1 MPKALT
7 AAALRKL
14 VPVLFASTLLAS
26 PSPLHAEV
34 PQGGV
39 LQEREQRSHPVWS
52 PGGML
57 AVQEP
62 RAAAAGVELLQ
73 EGGNAVDAAVGTAFA
88 LAVTHPQAGNLGG
101 GGFLVLWLPGAS
113 PARSRG
119 CLPAGSAPGSA
130 DNPELPIGRG
140 TAVAVNFRETAPAA
154 ARADLFVGPDGT
166 VDRKLATGSLLSTAV
181 PGSVAGLV
189 LAQRCYGRLPLRQVL
204 RPAIA
209 LAEGGFPVSR
219 TLAED
224 LRRARPRLEA
234 DPTARGLFLAAD
246 QPGELLRQGS
256 LASTL
261 RRIAQQGE
269 RGFYTGP
276 TAEALTGL
284 MRRGGG
290 LITQADLERYRAQLV
305 RPLERRFRGTTV
317 LVPPPPSSA
326 VTILQ
331 LLALLEPMPLA
342 SLGANGAES
351 LHRMAEAMNLAY
363 RDRNALL
370 GDPDQVAIPL
380 ARMLAPAYVAAMRR
394 SLDLQRHRPA
404 AQVQQGPPPLPESE
418 DTIHLSTADRQG
430 GMVAL
435 TTTLNFPFGNGIAV
449 SGAGFLLN
457 NEMDDFTAQLGSAN
471 AFGLVQGASNAIAP
485 GRRPLSSMSP
495 TLVFHA
501 DGRPWFATGSPGGSR
516 ILTTVLQVLLN
527 RIEHGLNL
535 AGAVA
540 APRIHA
546 QLLPDR
552 LFFEEGISPD
562 TLRLLEA
569 KGHQLVRSPAM
580 GAANSVEI
588 TTDGTFGVVDPRKA
602 EGIAVGE

>member
-1 MPKALT
+1 MTPFSH
-7 AAALRKL
+7 RRV
-14 VPVLFASTLLAS
+14 VPLLLA
-26 PSPLHAEV
+26 PSLLLPAGPLRAD
-34 PQGGV
+34 V

-52 PGGML
+52 PGGMV

-62 RAAAAGVELLQ
+62 RAAAAGVELLRQ
-73 EGGNAVDAAVGTAFA
+73 GGNAVDAAIGTAFA

-101 GGFLVLWLPGAS
+101 GGFLVLWLPGKS
-113 PARSRG
+113 PARARG
-119 CLPAGSAPGSA
+119 CLPVSGASGRGAG
-130 DNPELPIGRG
+130 PELAIGQG

-154 ARADLFVGPDGT
+154 ARPDLFVGPDGT
-166 VDRKLATGSLLSTAV
+166 VDRQLATRSLLSTAV

-189 LAQRCYGRLPLRQVL
+189 LAQRCYGRLPLQRVIA
-204 RPAIA
+204 PAIA
-209 LAEGGFPVSR
+209 LAEQGFPVSR
-219 TLAED
+219 SLAED

-234 DPTARGLFLAAD
+234 DPTPRALFLTAD
-246 QPGELLRQGS
+246 RPGAVLRQPQ
-256 LASTL
+256 LATTL
-261 RRIAQQGE
+261 RRIAAEGD
-269 RGFYTGP
+269 RGFYAGP
-276 TAEALTGL
+276 TAAALVGL
-284 MRRGGG
+284 MRREGG
-290 LITQADLERYRAQLV
+290 LITQSDLEGYRAQLV
-305 RPLERRFRGTTV
+305 RPLAGRFRGATV

-326 VTILQ
+326 ITILQ
-331 LLALLEPMPLA
+331 LLAVLEPMPLA

-380 ARMLAPAYVAAMRR
+380 ARMLAPAYVAAMR
-394 SLDLQRHRPA
+394 SALDLERHRPPD
-404 AQVQQGPPPLPESE
+404 QVQQERPPLPESE

-449 SGAGFLLN
+449 PGAGFLLN
-457 NEMDDFTAQLGSAN
+457 NEMDDFTAQLGSPN
-471 AFGLVQGASNAIAP
+471 AFGLVQGATNAIAP

-552 LFFEEGISPD
+552 FFFEEGLSPD
-562 TLRLLEA
+562 TRRLLEA

-588 TTDGTFGVVDPRKA
+588 TADGTLGVVDPRKA
-602 EGIAVGE
+602 EGLAAGE